1 MKFDLNLRSEKRK
14 IDRYWEFCV
23 GSCHAA
29 TALREDYRRQL
40 RRCRKELGFR
50 YVRFH
55 GLFNDDMSVMK
66 QNADG
71 SYKISFANI
80 DNIFD
85 FLLEIDMKPFIELS
99 FMPSCLKSG
108 EQTIFHYK
116 GVTTPPRDPDK
127 WVFLVESFVRHITE
141 RYGREEVRR
150 WYFEVWNEPNLGGE
164 SGMKEVGFWTGS
176 MEDYYRF
183 YAITAK
189 AVKSADEFYR
199 VGGPATSNNAHIA
212 DMLNYCRENGLPL
225 DFLSTHHY
233 PTDVVLGYGVENS
246 RNFTKEFLEA
256 DKNDR
261 EGLSALIKEFITFKK
276 TLWEK
281 VDRGVLTQMA
291 LRARKEA
298 GELPLFYTEWSS
310 LAGFASDGS
319 FGASFIAKTV
329 MDNLGIVD
337 GYAYWTFSDIFEED
351 GFPVS
356 AYSGGY
362 GLLTIDGIPKAPYRA
377 FELLHR
383 LGGEMYEKRLAEGTV
398 DVYAFADESNAT
410 LQLLCVNHNSLLHDI
425 GEERVEIELSGGNFA
440 NVPPDVFRIDDGH
453 ANSLVLWEQMSRPVH
468 LTQAQKLRLSA
479 ASELERETLPA
490 EIGKNGLKVSVTLP
504 PMGTA
509 LVTVYLNKQTRR
521 IS

>member
-1 MKFDLNLRSEKRK
+1 MKFDLDLRSPKHG

-29 TALREDYRRQL
+29 TALREDYREQL
-40 RRCRKELGFR
+40 RRCRKDLGFR

-66 QNADG
+66 KNLDG
-71 SYKISFANI
+71 SYKLSFANI
-80 DNIFD
+80 DSIFD
-85 FLLEIDMKPFIELS
+85 FLLDIGMKPFVELS

-116 GVTTPPRDPDK
+116 GVTTPPSDPDM
-127 WVFLVESFVRHITE
+127 WIFLIESFVKHITE

-164 SGMKEVGFWTGS
+164 SGLKDVGFWSGS
-176 MEDYYRF
+176 MEDYYRL

-189 AVKSADEFYR
+189 AVKSVDEFYR
-199 VGGPATSNNAHIA
+199 VGGPATSNNAHIV
-212 DMLNYCRENGLPL
+212 DMLDFCRNNNAPI
-225 DFLSTHHY
+225 DFVSTHHY
-233 PTDVVLGYGVENS
+233 PTDIVLGYGVENS
-246 RNFTKEFLEA
+246 RNFTKEFLET

-261 EGLSALIKEFITFKK
+261 EAISALVKEFITFKK

-291 LRARKEA
+291 RRARKEA
-298 GELPLFYTEWSS
+298 GDLPLFYTEWSS
-310 LAGFASDGS
+310 LAGFATDGS

-351 GFPVS
+351 GFPSS

-383 LGGEMYEKRLAEGTV
+383 LGGETYDKRFAERTV
-398 DVYAFADESNAT
+398 DVYAFADVSNST
-410 LQLLCVNHNSLLHDI
+410 LQLLCVNHHSLLHDI
-425 GEERVEIELSGGNFA
+425 KEETVEIELSGGNFSRHL
-440 NVPPDVFRIDDGH
+440 PDVFRIDESH
-453 ANSLVLWEQMSRPVH
+453 ANSLALWEEMSRPVH
-468 LTQAQKLRLSA
+468 LTRAQKLRLSA

-490 EIGKNGLKVSVTLP
+490 DIEKNKLTVSVKLP
-504 PMGTA
+504 PMGMA
-509 LVTVYLNKQTRR
+509 LVTVYLDK
-521 IS
+521 